1 MDLTHLKSF
10 NNCSKPLS
18 KTTDY
23 QGEHREGRQD
33 RRVTPI
39 SLMRAREDDRGW
51 KDGGMEG

>member
-1 MDLTHLKSF
+1 
-10 NNCSKPLS
+10 

-39 SLMRAREDDRGW
+39 SLMRPREDDRGW
-51 KDGGMEG
+51 KDGGMEGLIYSNLCGGWSKWGLV